1 MIVSGDLEGRD
12 EPQGTSGQKAQ
23 AFPGSKFFVDLVG
36 GCMRL
41 GKETELFVYQ
51 EEGPTH

>member
-1 MIVSGDLEGRD
+1 MYLETWRGRD

-23 AFPGSKFFVDLVG
+23 AFPGRKSFVDLVG
-36 GCMRL
+36 RCMRL
-41 GKETELFVYQ
+41 GKETELFMYQ